1 MPLTKS
7 QFAPYDLYDNL
18 TLENFVRGLATQ
30 KAQVHRSNL
39 RCATLLNRIDNRPWM
54 QTWQQNWQIISS
66 SKMMKSLGLTW
77 YSIII
82 YTDTFSPLGQRV
94 ENEKTIINVKVS
106 LNIQRGRDHGLAPY
120 TRFEHPRL
128 GVVHIKFS
136 KHFPCFSWRKLCG
149 LSPVTSWKML
159 AKIFPQNIVPRL
171 QAIYDK
177 VEDVDLFVGGLLES
191 AEEVWSFPNWTTT

>member
-1 MPLTKS
+1 MTTSPLKI
-7 QFAPYDLYDNL
+7 L
-18 TLENFVRGLATQ
+18 FVVLPPR
-30 KAQVHRSNL
+30 KL
-39 RCATLLNRIDNRPWM
+39 RCIKSKMGHIIRIRIENRLWM

-120 TRFEHPRL
+120 TRFEHP
-128 GVVHIKFS
+128 
-136 KHFPCFSWRKLCG
+136 HFKSI
-149 LSPVTSWKML
+149 SH
-159 AKIFPQNIVPRL
+159 Q
-171 QAIYDK
+171 
-177 VEDVDLFVGGLLES
+177 E
-191 AEEVWSFPNWTTT
+191 FPNNFHVSAGGSYVVWPQWLHGKCLQRSSLRTLYQGYRQSMTRWRMWTSL